1 MFKNILQTEWLKVKN
16 YRAFWLLMSVTAI
29 SYPGIN
35 SIVYFSYDDITSG
48 KTQGGAIAKMILGN
62 PFKFPETFHTTAY
75 LSSFFTFIPAI
86 VVIMLITNEYTFKTH
101 RQNIIDGWQKKTFIW
116 GKFISVALVTLIVTF
131 FYMLVAITLGILATK
146 TYTLSV
152 IFGESKYILLF
163 AFQVFNQLSIAF
175 LIGLLIRKAFI
186 AYGIFIFYSFI
197 VENIVVAYLKLKAV
211 KYGQDFGRF
220 LPMEISDRMIP
231 VPAFIGKFDE
241 AGYKAA
247 NVAISTHCVYT
258 LGLTILIWV
267 VSFII
272 FKKRD
277 L

>member
-35 SIVYFSYDDITSG
+35 SIVYFTYDDITKG

-62 PFKFPETFHTTAY
+62 PFNFPETFHTTAY

-116 GKFISVALVTLIVTF
+116 GKFISVALVTLIVTL

-152 IFGESKYILLF
+152 IFDQSKYIFLF

-197 VENIVVAYLKLKAV
+197 IENIGVAFLKLKAV

-231 VPAFIGKFDE
+231 VPAFLGKFDE
-241 AGYKAA
+241 AGYKTA
-247 NVAISTHCVYT
+247 NAAISTHCVYT
-258 LGLTILIWV
+258 VGLTILIWV
-267 VSFII
+267 LSFII

>member
-62 PFKFPETFHTTAY
+62 PFNFPETFHTTAY

-131 FYMLVAITLGILATK
+131 FYMLVAITLGVLATK

-152 IFGESKYILLF
+152 IFGQSKYIFLF

-197 VENIVVAYLKLKAV
+197 VENIVVAFLKLKAV

-231 VPAFIGKFDE
+231 VPAFLGKFDE

-247 NVAISTHCVYT
+247 NAAINTHCVYT
-258 LGLTILIWV
+258 VGLTILIWV
-267 VSFII
+267 LSFII

>member
-1 MFKNILQTEWLKVKN
+1 MLKNILQTEWLKVKN
-16 YRAFWLLMSVTAI
+16 YTAFWLLISVAAI

-35 SIVYFSYDDITSG
+35 AIVYFTYDDITKG

-62 PFKFPETFHTTAY
+62 PFNFPETFHTTAY

-116 GKFISVALVTLIVTF
+116 GKFVSVALVTFIVSLF
-131 FYMLVAITLGILATK
+131 FMLVAIILGILATK
-146 TYTLSV
+146 TYTLAG
-152 IFGESKYILLF
+152 IFGQSKYILLF
-163 AFQVFNQLSIAF
+163 SLQVFYQLSIAF

-197 VENIVVAYLKLKAV
+197 VENIMVAFFKLKAV
-211 KYGQDFGRF
+211 KFGQDFGRL

-231 VPAFIGKFDE
+231 VPAFLGKFDE

-247 NVAISTHCVYT
+247 NAAVNTHVLYT
-258 LGLTILIWV
+258 IILTFLIWFL
-267 VSFII
+267 SFTL